1 MLSFSTL
8 LSLIWAWADEI
19 FIPEAA
25 GGYEQFWLELNIQQ
39 TREHQLHSINEG
51 KDLTSIFENRNQIA
65 QRFKICIVFF
75 SSWILLESISVKH

>member
-8 LSLIWAWADEI
+8 LILIWAWADEI
-19 FIPEAA
+19 VIPEAA

-51 KDLTSIFENRNQIA
+51 KDLTSIFENRNQ
-65 QRFKICIVFF
+65 R
-75 SSWILLESISVKH
+75 LLKDLKFVLCSFPVGFC